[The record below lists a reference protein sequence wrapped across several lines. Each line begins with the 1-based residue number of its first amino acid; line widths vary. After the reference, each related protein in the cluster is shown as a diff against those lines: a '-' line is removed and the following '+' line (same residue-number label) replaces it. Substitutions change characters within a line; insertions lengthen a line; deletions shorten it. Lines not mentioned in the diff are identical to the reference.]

1 MTPFDERFADR
12 VREVFD
18 AYEEPVDEAA
28 WERARSALARPA
40 GAPDRPAAAGARTR
54 RQRGLAVL
62 AALLVASGGAWVVWQ
77 ASTPDAPLVAS
88 APERAPALA
97 PLPPEAPGPAPR
109 DGLAAD
115 PAGTT
120 SPEGNDLERDT
131 PSGPVRSAPAP
142 ARSGTSSTPTV
153 RPTDRT
159 TAGRRGRDVNGGAA
173 RIAPA
178 DPATADPAA
187 PGPEPAAPALTD
199 AAPSDPVAESA
210 PPVSRDA
217 PAPPSRSSDV
227 PLADPAAPLVARVPA
242 REEALPSPRLVTIED
257 GPQRG
262 LDVVLA
268 TNAAF
273 SEGRLAEGVGV
284 TTGVSHEWRVGRRL
298 AVSTGALAAYTRL
311 ALEPGA
317 ADGAVSLTDVAN
329 APSRSLDV
337 TTRSTLSTL
346 ALEVPIDVTV
356 DLARA
361 GAGRIRAG
369 AGLTASLYLA
379 QRFEDDVQT
388 YALDPSSD
396 VGVVPGQL
404 DVFSS
409 QTTETEDPFSH
420 LDLAR
425 QVNLALGYAL
435 DRGPVPLTLDGTL
448 RLPLGGVTSRDIP
461 LTSVGLRLRIGL

>member
-1 MTPFDERFADR
+1 M
-12 VREVFD
+12 
-18 AYEEPVDEAA
+18 
-28 WERARSALARPA
+28 
-40 GAPDRPAAAGARTR
+40 
-54 RQRGLAVL
+54 
-62 AALLVASGGAWVVWQ
+62 
-77 ASTPDAPLVAS
+77 
-88 APERAPALA
+88 
-97 PLPPEAPGPAPR
+97 
-109 DGLAAD
+109 
-115 PAGTT
+115 
-120 SPEGNDLERDT
+120 
-131 PSGPVRSAPAP
+131 
-142 ARSGTSSTPTV
+142 
-153 RPTDRT
+153 
-159 TAGRRGRDVNGGAA
+159 NGGAA

-178 DPATADPAA
+178 DPATADPAT

-227 PLADPAAPLVARVPA
+227 PLADPSAPLVARLPA
-242 REEALPSPRLVTIED
+242 REETLPPPRPVGVED